1 MHKIIRITIITFFLT
16 GALPLNSAE
25 FASSIRIGFAPETG
39 GSMHS
44 GWQLEELE
52 VEQGIYDINRSRDG
66 IPLSTIEAPLGFTA
80 AFDLRL
86 ILDKLYFKA
95 GAGYNRVIAGGKG
108 TTLDDSATDVV
119 KVKYKQWSVD
129 FPLTAGVTL
138 LFWGESRISL
148 GGGFA
153 FAYGNY
159 SNSFKSDIPALNHSA
174 AFTSYALPIVAELSG
189 EVFISSGTSLICSIN
204 HYYGRSKIVNDGSD
218 YARVDFSGTRFTAG
232 VVKYFNR

>member
-1 MHKIIRITIITFFLT
+1 MHKIIRIIIILFCLF
-16 GALPLNSAE
+16 GALPLSSAE

-66 IPLSTIEAPLGFTA
+66 FQLSTIEAPLGFSA
-80 AFDLRL
+80 AFDIRL
-86 ILDKLYFKA
+86 ILDKIYFKA

-108 TTLDDSATDVV
+108 TTLNDSATDEV
-119 KVKYKQWSVD
+119 KVKYKQWSAD
-129 FPLTAGVTL
+129 FPVTAGVTL

-148 GGGFA
+148 GGGAA

-159 SNSFKSDIPALNHSA
+159 SNSFRSAVPALNHSA
-174 AFTSYALPIVAELSG
+174 SFTSYAFPLVAELSS

-204 HYYGRSKIVNDGSD
+204 HYYGKSKIVKDGSD

>member
-1 MHKIIRITIITFFLT
+1 MHKIIRIIIFVFFLI
-16 GALPLNSAE
+16 GAIPLNSAE
-25 FASSIRIGFAPETG
+25 FATSIRIGFAPDTG

-52 VEQGIYDINRSRDG
+52 VEQGIYDINRSADG
-66 IPLSTIEAPLGFTA
+66 FQLSTIEAPLGFSA

-86 ILDKLYFKA
+86 ILDKVYFKA
-95 GAGYNRVIAGGKG
+95 GAGYNRIIAGGKG
-108 TTLDDSATDVV
+108 TTLNDSGTDEV

-129 FPLTAGVTL
+129 FPVTAGVTL
-138 LFWGESRISL
+138 MFWGESRISL

-159 SNSFKSDIPALNHSA
+159 SNSFKSADPLLNHSA

-189 EVFISSGTSLICSIN
+189 EVFISPGTSMICSIN
-204 HYYGRSKIVNDGSD
+204 HYYGRSRIVKDGSD

-232 VVKYFNR
+232 VVKYFSR

>member
-1 MHKIIRITIITFFLT
+1 MHKIIRITIFVFILI
-16 GALPLNSAE
+16 GALPVYSAE

-44 GWQLEELE
+44 GWQLEKLE

-66 IPLSTIEAPLGFTA
+66 FQLSTIEAPLGFSA

-86 ILDKLYFKA
+86 ILDKVYFKA

-108 TTLDDSATDVV
+108 TTLDHSGTREV
-119 KVKYKQWSVD
+119 KVKYKQWSAD
-129 FPLTAGVTL
+129 FPVTAGVTL

-148 GGGFA
+148 GGGAA

-159 SNSFKSDIPALNHSA
+159 SNSFKSVEPLFNHSA
-174 AFTSYALPIVAELSG
+174 SFTSYAFPLVAELSG
-189 EVFISSGTSLICSIN
+189 EVFVSPGTSLICSID
-204 HYYGRSKIVNDGSD
+204 HYYGRSKIVKDGSD

-232 VVKYFNR
+232 MVKYFSR

>member
-1 MHKIIRITIITFFLT
+1 MRKIIKINIFFFLLI
-16 GALPLNSAE
+16 GALPLYSAE
-25 FASSIRIGFAPETG
+25 FASSIRIGFSPEVG

-44 GWQLEELE
+44 GWQLENLE
-52 VEQGIYDINRSRDG
+52 VEQGIYDINRSADG
-66 IPLSTIEAPLGFTA
+66 FQLSTIEAPLGFSA

-86 ILDKLYFKA
+86 ILDKIYFKA

-108 TTLDDSATDVV
+108 TTLNDSATDEV
-119 KVKYKQWSVD
+119 KVKYSQWSAD
-129 FPLTAGVTL
+129 FPVTAGVTL

-148 GGGFA
+148 GGGAA

-159 SNSFKSDIPALNHSA
+159 SNSFKSAVPALNHSA
-174 AFTSYALPIVAELSG
+174 AFTSYAIPLVAELSG

-204 HYYGRSKIVNDGSD
+204 HYYGRSKIVKDGSD

-232 VVKYFNR
+232 WVKYFNR